1 MANRAVTTDLTVTG
15 TVNATT
21 LQQGGSGVALASTL
35 SSNALGVVVHGS
47 TAGTARPSGFAVIHW
62 IGTVEPTNAVNGDIW
77 TDTDAT

>member
-1 MANRAVTTDLTVTG
+1 MAGRTIACDYTVIG
-15 TVNATT
+15 TLNATT
-21 LQQGGSGVALASTL
+21 VQQGGSGIQLQTPIAT
-35 SSNALGVVVHGS
+35 NGMGVVVHGS